1 VEIHLVPGVAADAA
15 LFSRLS
21 LPGHALHVLALP
33 TMPEGSTITDYAGVL
48 AQQVDAGVPHA
59 LLGVSMGGMCVQE
72 MAAVTGA
79 HKVIIISSWKGPHE
93 MPAVLH
99 ALRGTH
105 PERVLTPKLVERIK
119 PVLYWQMGA
128 EDEER
133 KALIDGFIARMPLE
147 QIKVQ
152 LNASLNWNGP
162 PAPVK
167 GLVHIHGENDRLMP
181 ISSITGAIP
190 VAGGGHLMVH
200 DRAAEVAAI
209 VGAQLEQS

>member
-21 LPGHALHVLALP
+21 LPGHAMHVLELP

-48 AQQVDAGVPHA
+48 AQQVEAGVPHA
-59 LLGVSMGGMCVQE
+59 LVGVSMGGMCVQE

-79 HKVIIISSWKGPHE
+79 VKVIIISSWKGPHE

-105 PERVLTPKLVERIK
+105 PERVLTPRLVDRIK
-119 PVLYWQMGA
+119 PMLYWQMGA
-128 EDEER
+128 EDEEGR
-133 KALIDGFIARMPLE
+133 ALIDGFIARMPLD

-152 LNASLNWNGP
+152 VNASLNWNGP
-162 PAPVK
+162 SQPVK
-167 GLVHIHGENDRLMP
+167 ELVHIHGDNDRLMP
-181 ISSITGAIP
+181 ISSINGAIP
-190 VAGGGHLMVH
+190 LAGGGHLMVH
-200 DRAAEVAAI
+200 DRAVEISAI
-209 VGAQLEQS
+209 LGVHFGQV